1 VVLSV
6 FTKEAA
12 TAGLDKRDMERVKV
26 LAALAIGQIGTKSVT
41 KYLPE
46 LLQNESKFVLIAAA
60 KAVLQ
65 CAAKN

>member
-46 LLQNESKFVLIAAA
+46 LLQNESKFVRIAAA